1 MSSGESKRTGK
12 LSKVWDALSS
22 PMTIGIVI
30 TSAMTYLAIRFYE
43 SQHHVSDIKQ
53 GSLIGILDQ
62 IHRKTIDFRLITRG
76 ENHGSDRV
84 AILSID
90 DASIE
95 REGRWPWPREKI
107 GKLIENA
114 VDGGAKIVA
123 FDIVFSEPDPN
134 SAIRALRNVQSDLR
148 GLGNRDLPT
157 ISAVSELISSK
168 IRVSNSDKNLA
179 ETIDLYSDN
188 VVMGSYFDIE
198 SYNVGES
205 LNPFRDQCID
215 AHYGRYFEKKY
226 WLPHKNQK
234 AALLRKIDPFI
245 SAERSIPQELIE
257 TLANYMSSLDDDA
270 IKIWLKSNSQA
281 ATNIREALRLID
293 INLPDN
299 SESPIIYGSIL
310 GDTDI
315 IFYVLDQTPELKS
328 YANAFMINQ
337 IIDTVLTTLT
347 PAQQAD
353 IRAIINRVLNEYCRR
368 FLTADDELLDHQKI
382 ASLLGVEEVDEAT
395 LDTISLQEA
404 WKKHQKNHP
413 AAAASTAAAASSEPL
428 SQAIERWRAATL
440 PHSMR
445 NYERAWI
452 STGEL
457 ARKTKH
463 TGFFNADLDPDGTV
477 RRAML
482 IARRGNHYIPSLAL
496 QTFLLDRGY
505 NAEFEFTAERASARN
520 KRARKVIQNF
530 SITKPNKE
538 TSGETKVFDI
548 PVDQT
553 GRMLINYAGPQQ
565 MFPYINA
572 SSLLQNTDK
581 LEISYRA
588 TDPASGVRGTKKE
601 LVDKKTFLKDKL
613 LIVGAT
619 AIGVYDLRLTP
630 FEENYPGVET
640 HANTLSNLL
649 TEDAKAQGLSLNA
662 NQPGFLKIHPA
673 EESYM
678 WIFILVGGLLMA
690 AGLTWF
696 GPVAGLGLTVFGL
709 FLVYAIDRYALFD
722 NGFLVNVSI
731 PIFTIFFNFVGITSY
746 KYFTEERKKQELK
759 GTFAKYVSP
768 AVVDEILKDPENI
781 ELGGKKV
788 ELTVMFSDVR
798 GFTTISE
805 KLDPRALSDLLNSY
819 LTPMTDLVFETKGT
833 LDKYMGD
840 AIMAFWGAPIPLE
853 DHPKRAATCAL
864 LMLKKLKELQA
875 EYAQKG
881 LPSIDI
887 GIGLNTGDMSV
898 GNMGSNTVRSYT
910 VMGDAVNLGSRLE
923 GINKEYGTR
932 IIISEFTQKRVAD
945 EFVTREVDWV
955 RVKGKAQPVRIF
967 ELIGNRAP
975 GPLQADPNLLR
986 LLPDFELGFKL
997 YHERHFAEARQAFNA
1012 ALEIKPDDECSK
1024 LYIERCQEYLETPP
1038 GEDWDGVYT
1047 MKTK

>member
-1 MSSGESKRTGK
+1 MSTGESKRNGK
-12 LSKVWDALSS
+12 LSKVWDSLSS
-22 PMTIGIVI
+22 PMTIGILI
-30 TSAMTYLAIRFYE
+30 TSAMTYLAFRFYE
-43 SQHHVSDIKQ
+43 SQHSVSDIKA
-53 GSLIGILDQ
+53 GSLIGVLDQ

-148 GLGNRDLPT
+148 SLANRDLPT
-157 ISAVSELISSK
+157 ISAISELISSK
-168 IRVSNSDKNLA
+168 IRVSNSDKNLS
-179 ETIDLYSDN
+179 ETIDLYSEN

-198 SYNVGES
+198 SYNVGET
-205 LNPFRDQCID
+205 LNPFRDQCLD
-215 AHYGRYFEKKY
+215 AHYSRYFEQKY
-226 WLPHKNQK
+226 WLPQPNQK
-234 AALLRKIDPFI
+234 AALLKRIDPFI
-245 SAERSIPQELIE
+245 SADRSVPPELIE
-257 TLANYMSSLDDDA
+257 SLANYMSSLDDDA

-281 ATNIREALRLID
+281 STNVREALRLID
-293 INLPDN
+293 INLPDQA
-299 SESPIIYGSIL
+299 ESPIIYGSIL
-310 GDTDI
+310 GDSDM

-337 IIDTVLTTLT
+337 IIDTVMTTLT

-353 IRAIINRVLNEYCRR
+353 IRGVISRVLNDYCRR
-368 FLTADDELLDHQKI
+368 FLTDEDELLDHGKI
-382 ASLLGVEEVDEAT
+382 ASLLGVEAVDEAT
-395 LDTISLQEA
+395 LDTISLQKA
-404 WKKHQKNHP
+404 WDRHLQTK
-413 AAAASTAAAASSEPL
+413 ASTAPAENL
-428 SQAIERWRAATL
+428 TQAIQRWKASTL
-440 PHSMR
+440 LHSMR

-505 NAEFEFTAERASARN
+505 NAEFEFAAERSRGRG
-520 KRARKVIQNF
+520 KRARKVIRNF
-530 SITKPNKE
+530 SIVKPGA
-538 TSGETKVFDI
+538 GETEEKKVFNV
-548 PVDQT
+548 PVDES

-581 LEISYRA
+581 LEITYRA
-588 TDPASGVRGTKKE
+588 TDVASGIRGIKKE
-601 LVDKKTFLKDKL
+601 IVDKKTFLKDKL

-630 FEENYPGVET
+630 YEENYPGVET

-649 TEDAKAQGLSLNA
+649 TEDAKAQGLPTKP
-662 NQPGFLKIHPA
+662 NQPGFLKIHSA
-673 EESYM
+673 EESFM

-690 AGLTWF
+690 AGLTWL
-696 GPVAGLGLTVFGL
+696 GPVAGLGITILAL
-709 FLVYAIDRYALFD
+709 FLIYAVDRYVLFSS
-722 NGFLVNVSI
+722 GYLVNVSI

-788 ELTVMFSDVR
+788 ELTVIFSDVR

-805 KLDPRALSDLLNSY
+805 KLDPRALSELLNSY

-864 LMLKKLKELQA
+864 LMLKKLKELQE
-875 EYAQKG
+875 EYAKKG

-932 IIISEFTQKRVAD
+932 IIISEFTQKRIAD

-975 GPLQADPNLLR
+975 GPLQADSNLLR

-997 YHERHFAEARQAFNA
+997 YHERHFAEALQAFNA

-1024 LYIERCQEYLETPP
+1024 LYIERCHDYLEEPP

>member
-1 MSSGESKRTGK
+1 
-12 LSKVWDALSS
+12 
-22 PMTIGIVI
+22 MTIGILI
-30 TSAMTYLAIRFYE
+30 TSAMTYLAFQFYE
-43 SQHHVSDIKQ
+43 SQHSVSDIKA
-53 GSLIGILDQ
+53 GSLIGVLDQ

-148 GLGNRDLPT
+148 GLANRDLPT
-157 ISAVSELISSK
+157 ISAISELISSK
-168 IRVSNSDKNLA
+168 IRVSNSDKNLS
-179 ETIDLYSDN
+179 ETIDLYSEN

-198 SYNVGES
+198 SYNVGET
-205 LNPFRDQCID
+205 LNPFRDQCLD
-215 AHYGRYFEKKY
+215 AHYSRYFEQKY
-226 WLPHKNQK
+226 WLPQPNQK
-234 AALLRKIDPFI
+234 AALLKRIDPFI
-245 SAERSIPQELIE
+245 SADRSVPPELIE
-257 TLANYMSSLDDDA
+257 SLANYMSSLDDDA

-281 ATNIREALRLID
+281 STNVREALRLID
-293 INLPDN
+293 INLPDQA
-299 SESPIIYGSIL
+299 ESPIIYGSIL
-310 GDTDI
+310 GDSDM

-337 IIDTVLTTLT
+337 IIDTVMTTLT

-353 IRAIINRVLNEYCRR
+353 IRGVISRVLNDYCRR
-368 FLTADDELLDHQKI
+368 FLTDEDELLDHGKI
-382 ASLLGVEEVDEAT
+382 ASLLGVEAVDEAT
-395 LDTISLQEA
+395 LDTISLQKA
-404 WKKHQKNHP
+404 WDRHLQTK
-413 AAAASTAAAASSEPL
+413 ASTAPAENL
-428 SQAIERWRAATL
+428 TQAIQRWKASTL
-440 PHSMR
+440 LHSMR

-505 NAEFEFTAERASARN
+505 NAEFEFAAERSRGRG
-520 KRARKVIQNF
+520 KRARKVIRNF
-530 SITKPNKE
+530 SIVKPGA
-538 TSGETKVFDI
+538 GETEEKKVFNV
-548 PVDQT
+548 PVDES

-581 LEISYRA
+581 LEITYRA
-588 TDPASGVRGTKKE
+588 TDVASGIRGIKKE
-601 LVDKKTFLKDKL
+601 IVDKKTFLKDKL

-630 FEENYPGVET
+630 YEENYPGVET

-649 TEDAKAQGLSLNA
+649 TEDAKAQGLPTKP
-662 NQPGFLKIHPA
+662 NQPGFLKIHSA
-673 EESYM
+673 EESFM

-690 AGLTWF
+690 AGLTWL
-696 GPVAGLGLTVFGL
+696 GPVAGLGITILAL
-709 FLVYAIDRYALFD
+709 FLIYAVDRYVLFSS
-722 NGFLVNVSI
+722 GYLVNVSI

-788 ELTVMFSDVR
+788 ELTVIFSDVR

-805 KLDPRALSDLLNSY
+805 KLDPRALSELLNSY

-864 LMLKKLKELQA
+864 LMLKKLKELQE
-875 EYAQKG
+875 EYAKKG

-932 IIISEFTQKRVAD
+932 IIISEFTQKRIAD

-975 GPLQADPNLLR
+975 GPLQADSNLLR

-997 YHERHFAEARQAFNA
+997 YHERHFAEALQAFNA

-1024 LYIERCQEYLETPP
+1024 LYIERCHDYLEEPP

>member
-1 MSSGESKRTGK
+1 
-12 LSKVWDALSS
+12 
-22 PMTIGIVI
+22 MTIGILI
-30 TSAMTYLAIRFYE
+30 TSAMTYLAFQFYE
-43 SQHHVSDIKQ
+43 SQHSVSDIKA
-53 GSLIGILDQ
+53 GSLIGVLDQ

-123 FDIVFSEPDPN
+123 FDIVFSELDPN

-148 GLGNRDLPT
+148 GLANRDLPT
-157 ISAVSELISSK
+157 ISAISELISSK
-168 IRVSNSDKNLA
+168 IRVSNSDKNLS
-179 ETIDLYSDN
+179 ETIDLYSEN

-198 SYNVGES
+198 SYNVGET
-205 LNPFRDQCID
+205 LNPFRDQCLD
-215 AHYGRYFEKKY
+215 AHYSRYFEQKY
-226 WLPHKNQK
+226 WLPQPNQK
-234 AALLRKIDPFI
+234 AALLKRIDPFI
-245 SAERSIPQELIE
+245 SADRSVPPELIE
-257 TLANYMSSLDDDA
+257 SLANYMSSLDDDA

-281 ATNIREALRLID
+281 STNVREALRLID
-293 INLPDN
+293 INLPDQA
-299 SESPIIYGSIL
+299 ESPIIYGSIL
-310 GDTDI
+310 GDSDM

-337 IIDTVLTTLT
+337 IIDTVMTTLT

-353 IRAIINRVLNEYCRR
+353 IRGVISRVLNDYCRR
-368 FLTADDELLDHQKI
+368 FLTDEDELLDHGKI
-382 ASLLGVEEVDEAT
+382 ASLLGVEAVDEAT
-395 LDTISLQEA
+395 LDTISLQKA
-404 WKKHQKNHP
+404 WDRHMQTK
-413 AAAASTAAAASSEPL
+413 ASTAPAENL
-428 SQAIERWRAATL
+428 TQAIQRWKASTL

-505 NAEFEFTAERASARN
+505 NAEFEFAAERNRGRG
-520 KRARKVIQNF
+520 KRARKVIRNF
-530 SITKPNKE
+530 SIVKPGA
-538 TSGETKVFDI
+538 GETEEKKVFNV
-548 PVDQT
+548 PVDES

-581 LEISYRA
+581 LEITYRA
-588 TDPASGVRGTKKE
+588 TDAASGIRGIKKE
-601 LVDKKTFLKDKL
+601 IVDKKTFLKDKL

-649 TEDAKAQGLSLNA
+649 TEDAKAQGLPIKP
-662 NQPGFLKIHPA
+662 NQPGFLKIHSA
-673 EESYM
+673 EESFM

-690 AGLTWF
+690 AGLTWL
-696 GPVAGLGLTVFGL
+696 GPVAGLGITILAL
-709 FLVYAIDRYALFD
+709 FLIYAVDRYVLFSS
-722 NGFLVNVSI
+722 GYLVNVSI

-864 LMLKKLKELQA
+864 LMLKKLKELQE
-875 EYAQKG
+875 EYAKKG

-932 IIISEFTQKRVAD
+932 IIISEFTQKRIAD

-975 GPLQADPNLLR
+975 GPLQADSNLLR

-1024 LYIERCQEYLETPP
+1024 LYIERCHDYLEEPP

>member
-1 MSSGESKRTGK
+1 MSTGESKRTGK
-12 LSKVWDALSS
+12 LSKFFDTLSS
-22 PMTIGIVI
+22 PMTVGILI
-30 TSAMTYLAIRFYE
+30 TSTMTYFAFQFYE
-43 SQHHVSDIKQ
+43 SQHNVSEIKQ
-53 GSLIGILDQ
+53 GSIIGILDQ

-76 ENHGSDRV
+76 ENHGSERV

-134 SAIRALRNVQSDLR
+134 SAIRALRNVQADLR
-148 GLGNRDLPT
+148 GLANRDVPT
-157 ISAVSELISSK
+157 ISAVSELISGK

-179 ETIDLYSDN
+179 ETIDLYSEN

-198 SYNVGES
+198 SYNVGET
-205 LNPFRDQCID
+205 LNPFRDQCLD
-215 AHYGRYFEKKY
+215 AHYSRYFEQKY
-226 WLPHKNQK
+226 WRPHDRQK
-234 AALLRKIDPFI
+234 VALLKSQDPFI
-245 SAERSIPQELIE
+245 SAERSVPSELIE
-257 TLANYMSSLDDDA
+257 TLSNYMSSLDDDA

-293 INLPDN
+293 INLPDQA
-299 SESPIIYGSIL
+299 ESAIIYGSIL
-310 GDTDI
+310 GDSDM
-315 IFYVLDQTPELKS
+315 IFYVLDQAPELKS
-328 YANAFMINQ
+328 YANSFMITQ

-353 IRAIINRVLNEYCRR
+353 IRAVISRVLNDYCRR
-368 FLTADDELLDHQKI
+368 FLTEEDELLDHAKI
-382 ASLLGVEEVDEAT
+382 ASLLGVEQVDEAT
-395 LDTISLQEA
+395 LETISLQQA
-404 WKKHQKNHP
+404 WNRHLQAK
-413 AAAASTAAAASSEPL
+413 AST
-428 SQAIERWRAATL
+428 SQAESLLEAIQRWKTSMPA
-440 PHSMR
+440 HSMR

-505 NAEFEFTAERASARN
+505 NAEFEFSAERTRN
-520 KRARKVIQNF
+520 RGKRPRKVIQNF
-530 SITKPNKE
+530 SIVKPDAKSSEN
-538 TSGETKVFDI
+538 TKVFQI

-581 LEISYRA
+581 LEVTYRA
-588 TDPASGVRGTKKE
+588 TDPASGIRGVKKE
-601 LVDKKTFLKDKL
+601 LVDKKSFLKDKL

-649 TEDAKAQGLSLNA
+649 TEDAKAQGLPVKTG
-662 NQPGFLKIHPA
+662 QPGFLKIHAA
-673 EESYM
+673 EEDYM
-678 WIFILVGGLLMA
+678 WIFVLLGGLLMA

-696 GPVAGLGLTVFGL
+696 GPVAGLGITVLAL
-709 FLVYAIDRYALFD
+709 FLIYAVDRHVLFS
-722 NGFLVNVSI
+722 NGILVNVSI
-731 PIFTIFFNFVGITSY
+731 PIFTVFFNFVGITSY

-864 LMLKKLKELQA
+864 LMLKKLKELQD
-875 EYAQKG
+875 EYAKKG

-932 IIISEFTQKRVAD
+932 IIISEFTQKRIAD

-975 GPLQADPNLLR
+975 GPLQADPSLLR

-1024 LYIERCQEYLETPP
+1024 LYIERCQDYLQEPP
-1038 GEDWDGVYT
+1038 GQDWDGVYT